1 MPCQNPAG
9 RPGLHFAAV
18 AEVDVIAAIKD
29 ELFRLRAR
37 SQDVGPV
44 DAITVVDR
52 DNGSAVLHG
61 STRRGDFFY
70 WRGPATEILE
80 RLRGL
85 PDQPEH
91 GSGPEVI
98 RSEFA

>member
-1 MPCQNPAG
+1 
-9 RPGLHFAAV
+9 V
-18 AEVDVIAAIKD
+18 AELDFDVIAAIKD

-37 SQDVGPV
+37 SQDVGP
-44 DAITVVDR
+44 DAIGVEDR
-52 DNGSAVLHG
+52 GNGNAVLHG
-61 STRRGDFFY
+61 VSARRGDFFFPG
-70 WRGPATEILE
+70 RATEILE

>member
-1 MPCQNPAG
+1 
-9 RPGLHFAAV
+9 V
-18 AEVDVIAAIKD
+18 AEIDFDVIAAIKD

-37 SQDVGPV
+37 SLDVGP
-44 DAITVVDR
+44 DAISVEDR
-52 DNGSAVLHG
+52 GNGNAVLHG
-61 STRRGDFFY
+61 VSTRRGDFFFPG
-70 WRGPATEILE
+70 RATDILE